1 VLNVTNE
8 RFRRRIETLLD
19 EADIAVAASNWD
31 LVRDRAKNVLAL
43 DPKNG
48 EARQFLEAADRAERP
63 STKVSPQNATS
74 SDLTKQPTSFS
85 AGRYIVRRFLGE
97 GGKKK
102 VFLAH
107 DSLLDR
113 DVAFA
118 LIKTAGLDEV
128 GKERITR
135 EAQAMGRLGTHPNIV
150 SIFDLGTEN
159 EQPFI
164 VTELM
169 GGGDVEGLIEKS
181 TDHKLPIERTIGI
194 AVETCRGLR
203 FAHDEGI
210 YHRDLKP
217 GNVWLTSDGRAKIGD
232 FGLAVAVDRSRL
244 TQAGMMVGTA
254 AYMPPEQALGGE
266 VTPRSDL
273 YSLGAMIYEM
283 VCGRPPFLG
292 DESVAIIG
300 QHLNTPPVAPTW
312 HRPECP
318 PALEALILRLLE
330 KDPALRPDSAAVV
343 ESALEAIGANV
354 KERER
359 GRSEVARSLAE
370 RSNGLAGQ
378 THDPVYRRVFVGR
391 EQELRQLHAA
401 FDACLSGSGST
412 FMVAGE
418 PGIGKTAICEQLGT
432 YVRLRGGSTL
442 VGHCYA
448 EGSLTLPYL
457 PFIEAIRSHVLRRD
471 SDALRQEL
479 GSGASEVA
487 RIVSEVRDKVPVT
500 PAEAV
505 DPEEQ
510 RYRLLQ
516 SVATFLRNASTVQ
529 PILIVLEDLHDA
541 DSGTLDLLLYL
552 ARNLDGARL
561 MIAGTYRDIEVDRSH
576 PLSGTL
582 GELRRLANFGRI
594 PLRGLTADEVQ
605 RMMAGVA
612 QREIAWSL
620 AEMVFRQTEG
630 NPLFVQ
636 EMLRYMVEEGI
647 LAAGASEALSG
658 REYQLSGRI
667 PEGLREVI
675 GRRLSRLSAECNR
688 VLAIAAV
695 MGREFRL
702 DTLQSLVTAAD
713 DGLLSALEEAT
724 RIGVL
729 EEEAQPG
736 IISYRFTHA
745 FFRQTLYEEL
755 SAPRRLRL
763 HQDVARVLEEQYASR
778 RQEHAAE
785 LADHFSQST
794 DRADLAKA
802 VEYSELAAKRAMS
815 VFDYGEAVRLLKKAV
830 DVQEVLDFDDGLKYC
845 DLLLHLAEALMPA
858 GQPLEAV
865 EAQAEKAF
873 QIADDLS
880 NREMA
885 VRACRAA
892 FDAIARGVGGTSIA
906 PHPLLQVWS
915 ERADRYAMPGTPDR
929 VNADLAA
936 IQLLISKGRWREANA
951 RAFNALEVARV
962 SRDPLAV
969 LRTGTAMRTELPV
982 WLIEQCLAIA
992 EETLPLRQQ
1001 LSPRL
1006 FVAYVSGLVPLS
1018 LTAGD
1023 PVKASSYKGELEE
1036 FSARTHDPFAELA
1049 LLEASVLLATVA
1061 GDLDAAIQAAERI
1074 AEHLATQGSPE
1085 SGTILAAFAAYIPWI
1100 YRGGSAQFLESITSL
1115 SEAEKQAPLPWSRKI
1130 LCLAHNKRL
1139 AEALHELERFLDTYD
1154 VLDGDTPAVIIS
1166 DLLEAAVILKDE
1178 EAANTLSARVAST
1191 KFMIVPSHKEVR
1203 MLGRPLG
1210 GAFAL
1215 QNKPDQARAFFTWA
1229 LEVATRIHHKP
1240 EIALLNLEL
1249 AELLL
1254 AHYSDERTAATA
1266 HLDSSIALLRDMKM
1280 QPSLER
1286 ALKHRDLLKA

>member
-1 VLNVTNE
+1 VTNE
-8 RFRRRIETLLD
+8 RFRRRIESLLD
-19 EADIAVAASNWD
+19 EADAAVAASDWS
-31 LVRDRAKNVLAL
+31 LVRDRANNVLAL
-43 DPKNG
+43 DPENHD
-48 EARQFLEAADRAERP
+48 ALDFLEAADRAA
-63 STKVSPQNATS
+63 SAASNASGSATPQDARA
-74 SDLTKQPTSFS
+74 QPASFAS
-85 AGRYIVRRFLGE
+85 GRYLVKRFLGE

-102 VFLAH
+102 VYLAH

-181 TDHKLPIERTIGI
+181 TDHKLPIEMAIGI

-203 FAHDEGI
+203 FAHDQGI

-254 AYMPPEQALGGE
+254 AYMPPEQALGGA

-273 YSLGAMIYEM
+273 YSLGAMLYEM

-318 PALEALILRLLE
+318 SALEALILRLLE
-330 KDPALRPDSAAVV
+330 KDPALRPDSAAVL
-343 ESALEAIGANV
+343 ESALEAIDADV

-359 GRSEVARSLAE
+359 SRGDVPQSLTE

-378 THDPVYRRVFVGR
+378 TYDPVYRRVFVGR

-401 FDACLSGSGST
+401 FDACMSGGGST

-418 PGIGKTAICEQLGT
+418 PGIGKTAICEQLAT

-487 RIVSEVRDKVPVT
+487 RIVSEVRDKVSVT

-516 SVATFLRNASTVQ
+516 SVTTFLRNASTLQ

-561 MIAGTYRDIEVDRSH
+561 MITGTYRDIEVDRSH

-594 PLRGLTADEVQ
+594 PLRGLTAEEVQ

-612 QREIAWSL
+612 QREITWSL
-620 AEMVFRQTEG
+620 AETVFRQTEG

-647 LAAGASEALSG
+647 LVAGASEPTSG
-658 REYQLSGRI
+658 RENPFSGRI

-675 GRRLSRLSAECNR
+675 GRRLSRLSPECNR

-695 MGREFRL
+695 IGREFRL
-702 DTLQSLVTAAD
+702 DTLQSLAAGGD
-713 DGLLSALEEAT
+713 DTLLSAVEEAT

-736 IISYRFTHA
+736 TINYRFTHA

-763 HQDVARVLEEQYASR
+763 HQDVARVLEEQYVTR

-785 LADHFSQST
+785 LADHFSHST
-794 DRADLAKA
+794 DRADLVKA
-802 VEYSELAAKRAMS
+802 VEYCVIAAKRAMS

-830 DVQEVLDFDDGLKYC
+830 DVQDVLDSNDSLEYC
-845 DLLLHLAEALMPA
+845 TLLLDLAEALMPA

-873 QIADDLS
+873 QIANDLS
-880 NREMA
+880 HREMA
-885 VRACRAA
+885 MRACRAA
-892 FDAIARGVGGTSIA
+892 FDAMARGLGVTSIA

-962 SRDPLAV
+962 SRDPIAV
-969 LRTGTAMRTELPV
+969 LRTGTAMRTQLPV
-982 WLIEQCLAIA
+982 WLIEQCLSIA
-992 EETLPLRQQ
+992 EETLSLRQR
-1001 LSPRL
+1001 LNPRL
-1006 FVAYVSGLVPLS
+1006 FVAYVSGLIPLS

-1023 PVKASSYKGELEE
+1023 AAKAAVYKRELEE
-1036 FSARTHDPFAELA
+1036 FSARTHDPFAEVA
-1049 LLEASVLLATVA
+1049 LLEGSVLLSTVA
-1061 GDLDAAIQAAERI
+1061 GDLDAAIKAAERI
-1074 AEHLATQGSPE
+1074 VERGPDPESPE
-1085 SGTILAAFAAYIPWI
+1085 RGNIFAVFAAYVPWA
-1100 YRGGSAQFLESITSL
+1100 YRGKQSAFLDFLDSL
-1115 SEAEKQAPLPWSRKI
+1115 SENERQAPLPWSRKI
-1130 LCLAHNKRL
+1130 LCLAQNEQL
-1139 AEALHELERFLDTYD
+1139 DEASEELRKFLETYN
-1154 VLDGDTPAVIIS
+1154 VLDGDTPAVIMS
-1166 DLLEAAVILKDE
+1166 DLLDAAVILKNLE
-1178 EAANTLSARVAST
+1178 TANALSARVAST
-1191 KFMIVPSHKEVR
+1191 KFMIVPSDKEVR
-1203 MLGRPLG
+1203 VLGRPLG

-1215 QNKPDQARAFFTWA
+1215 LNKPDQARAFFTWA
-1229 LEVATRIHHKP
+1229 LEAATQTKFQP

-1254 AHYSDERTAATA
+1254 DHYPEERDSATS
-1266 HLDSSIALLRDMKM
+1266 HLDASIALLREMKM

-1286 ALKHRDLLKA
+1286 ALRHRDLLKA